1 MGGGATVFSWLV
13 KRPVEMV
20 GVRSVKAKWPVYI
33 ELVGLPNAT
42 KSIKENRI
50 TISGTDFNAVHP
62 EFKKKTSK
70 TGVLWRV
77 ILGN

>member
-1 MGGGATVFSWLV
+1 
-13 KRPVEMV
+13 MV

-62 EFKKKTSK
+62 ELKKNQQNRSALACNSGKLTVGK
-70 TGVLWRV
+70 QAATM
-77 ILGN
+77 NCC